1 MSISAKEMDYER
13 SYLKKV
19 LNEISSVIDSLGKE
33 INVKEQQ
40 LVEFKKVLW
49 ESKGSIDSVER

>member
-49 ESKGSIDSVER
+49 E